1 MAKTVP
7 PPVNIPKALFERTM
21 SGFNLSVA
29 TGLAME
35 TLFDPTSPT
44 IDPDRDIPEKLDLK
58 SDYLLMVN
66 CETLYRNLIGSIS
79 KDVYQNANP
88 EHLVYILLEEVRV
101 IESLCSEE
109 GGGYLTPS
117 FYYCDY
123 DKVTGYLHRVVKRRT
138 PTTPIQILND
148 KKMSQTLEYLSILR
162 PDIKQY
168 TSKGDYPKSDSC
180 ILFSHYP
187 YDLLFYRNFR
197 QMMLLESHTGK
208 IKTRVEWNSK
218 YYPYPSGDMSI
229 LPFNRTL
236 LLVFGDKIQ
245 FSANEMKL
253 RQYVMGAAVKG
264 KWTPL
269 TTREKMLND
278 FKMFIPEPYVV
289 AVLTSL

>member
-1 MAKTVP
+1 MSKTVP

-35 TLFDPTSPT
+35 TLFEPTQEV
-44 IDPDRDIPEKLDLK
+44 IDPDRNVPEKLDLK
-58 SDYLLMVN
+58 SDYLFMIN

-79 KDVYQNANP
+79 KDVYDNAQP

-109 GGGYLTPS
+109 GGGYLTPT
-117 FYYCDY
+117 FYYTNY
-123 DKVTGYLHRVVKRRT
+123 EKVTGYLHRVVRRRK
-138 PTTPIQILND
+138 PTTPIQILSD
-148 KKMSQTLEYLSILR
+148 KKMKLTLEYLSILR
-162 PDIKQY
+162 PDIKNY
-168 TSKGDYPKSDSC
+168 TNKADYPSADSC

-197 QMMLLESHTGK
+197 QMLLLESHTGK
-208 IKTRVEWNSK
+208 IKSRVEWNSK

-245 FSANEMKL
+245 FSPNDLKL
-253 RQYVMGAAVKG
+253 RKYVMDAAVQG

-278 FKMFIPEPYVV
+278 FKRFIPEPYVV